1 MLTERE
7 NKLIDIKQKEII
19 EKLAPYHNLVV
30 SEETFTETSK
40 IRATLNKEKT
50 ALDTERK
57 NLNKVVNA
65 AYNSLTGLY
74 DDLIFD
80 IDTKLNA
87 VENARR
93 IALIQE
99 IKNEYD
105 THNLP
110 LDIDKV
116 LDEKWLLR
124 STNYKPELERKIQQ
138 IKDELTVLKLWQD
151 KGAYKRYL
159 ESGNLVAALN
169 PPVECKEIKITTI
182 KLKNVEE
189 EQLQKITAL
198 LDGLDVDYEIKSE

>member
-65 AYNSLTGLY
+65 AYKSLTGLY

-116 LDEKWLLR
+116 LDENGCTTR
-124 STNYKPELERKIQQ
+124 Q
-138 IKDELTVLKLWQD
+138 IT
-151 KGAYKRYL
+151 
-159 ESGNLVAALN
+159 SPN
-169 PPVECKEIKITTI
+169 
-182 KLKNVEE
+182 
-189 EQLQKITAL
+189 
-198 LDGLDVDYEIKSE
+198 

>member
-19 EKLAPYHNLVV
+19 EKLAPYYNLVV
-30 SEETFTETSK
+30 SEETFTETGK

-50 ALDTERK
+50 ELDTERK

-65 AYNSLTGLY
+65 AYKSLTGLY
-74 DDLIFD
+74 NDLIFD
-80 IDTKLNA
+80 IDTKLNT
-87 VENARR
+87 VENER
-93 IALIQE
+93 IQALQSE
-99 IKNEYD
+99 IKKEYD

-110 LDIDKV
+110 LELEKVFDK
-116 LDEKWLLR
+116 KWLLR

-138 IKDELTVLKLWQD
+138 IKDELAVLKNSQD

-159 ESGNLVAALN
+159 ETGNLVEALN
-169 PPVECKEIKITTI
+169 PPVEYWEIKITTI

-189 EQLQKITAL
+189 EQLERITAL
-198 LDGLDVDYEIKSE
+198 LEGLDVDYEIKSE

>member
-19 EKLAPYHNLVV
+19 EKLAPYYKLVV

-65 AYNSLTGLY
+65 AYKSLTGLY
-74 DDLIFD
+74 DELIFD
-80 IDTKLNA
+80 IDIKLNT
-87 VENARR
+87 VENERQ
-93 IALIQE
+93 IALINE
-99 IKNEYD
+99 IKKEYD
-105 THNLP
+105 SHNLP
-110 LDIDKV
+110 LELEKVFDK
-116 LDEKWLLR
+116 KWLLR

-138 IKDELTVLKLWQD
+138 IKDELAVLKNSQD

-159 ESGNLVAALN
+159 ESGSLVEALN
-169 PPVECKEIKITTI
+169 PPIDHREIEITTI
-182 KLKNVEE
+182 KLKNVDDD
-189 EQLQKITAL
+189 QLYKIVAL
-198 LDGLDVDYEIKSE
+198 LEGLNVDYEIKSE